1 MKKLGEHYR
10 FIDLSDYGRPLS
22 DQIAKTLQN
31 TWVTAI
37 HLTLLFGAVGL
48 LAFYSILGGHFKTA
62 LLLLILKSII
72 DGADGALAR
81 LNNQPSFTGRYLD
94 SVFDILLNLILLGG
108 VWYISGI
115 HWLWWAGA
123 FFSMQLQGTLYNYYY
138 VILRNRLSGGDNTSK
153 VFEYKVPEALP
164 GESQYSVNIMYYCY
178 QICYGLFDR
187 IVHALDPHAYQSAL
201 PQRWLMT
208 LVSIYGL
215 GFQLLLLGIAL
226 IWMPNSWILP
236 GIVGLNIFLPLFI
249 LLRKFSANSGAIPH

>member
-1 MKKLGEHYR
+1 MKKLGEQYR

-22 DQIAKTLQN
+22 DQIARTLQN

-37 HLTLLFGAVGL
+37 HLTLLFGITGL
-48 LAFYSILGGHFKTA
+48 FALYAIVGGHFKTA
-62 LLLLILKSII
+62 LLLLVMKSVI

-81 LNNQPSFTGRYLD
+81 LNNKPSFTGRYLD
-94 SVFDILLNLILLGG
+94 SVFDIVLNLLLLGG
-108 VWYISGI
+108 IWYISDSS
-115 HWLWWAGA
+115 WWWWVAA

-164 GESQYSVNIMYYCY
+164 GESQSTVNIMYYSY
-178 QICYGLFDR
+178 QVCYGLFDR
-187 IVHALDPHAYQSAL
+187 IVHALDPQAYQSSL
-201 PQRWLMT
+201 PQPWLMT

-226 IWMPNSWILP
+226 IWLPPSWILP
-236 GIVGLNIFLPLFI
+236 GIVALNVFLPLFI
-249 LLRKFSANSGAIPH
+249 MLRRIASNTLKTS

>member
-1 MKKLGEHYR
+1 MKKLGEQYQ

-22 DQIAKTLQN
+22 DQIARTLQN

-37 HLTLLFGAVGL
+37 HLTLLFGITGL
-48 LAFYSILGGHFKTA
+48 LALYAIVGGHFKTA
-62 LLLLILKSII
+62 LLLLVIKSVI

-81 LNNQPSFTGRYLD
+81 LNNKPSFTGRYLD
-94 SVFDILLNLILLGG
+94 SVFDIVLNLLLLGG
-108 VWYISGI
+108 IWYISDSSWWW
-115 HWLWWAGA
+115 WLAA

-164 GESQYSVNIMYYCY
+164 GESQSSVNIMYYNY

-187 IVHALDPHAYQSAL
+187 IVHALDPQAYQSAL

-215 GFQLLLLGIAL
+215 GFQLLLLGLAL
-226 IWMPNSWILP
+226 IWLPISWILP
-236 GIVGLNIFLPLFI
+236 GIVALNVFLPLFI
-249 LLRKFSANSGAIPH
+249 ILRRMGARATTTR

>member
-1 MKKLGEHYR
+1 MKKLGEQYR

-22 DQIAKTLQN
+22 DQIARTLQN

-37 HLTLLFGAVGL
+37 HLTLLFGITGL
-48 LAFYSILGGHFKTA
+48 FALYAIVGGHFKTA
-62 LLLLILKSII
+62 LLLLVMKSVI

-81 LNNQPSFTGRYLD
+81 LNNKPSFTGRYLD
-94 SVFDILLNLILLGG
+94 SVFDIVLNLLLLGG
-108 VWYISGI
+108 IWYISDSS
-115 HWLWWAGA
+115 WWWWVAA

-164 GESQYSVNIMYYCY
+164 GESQSSVNIMYYSY
-178 QICYGLFDR
+178 QVCYGLFDR
-187 IVHALDPHAYQSAL
+187 IVHALDPQAYQSAL

-215 GFQLLLLGIAL
+215 GFQLLLLGLAL
-226 IWMPNSWILP
+226 IWLPPSWILP
-236 GIVGLNIFLPLFI
+236 GIVALNVFMPLFI
-249 LLRKFSANSGAIPH
+249 MLRRIA